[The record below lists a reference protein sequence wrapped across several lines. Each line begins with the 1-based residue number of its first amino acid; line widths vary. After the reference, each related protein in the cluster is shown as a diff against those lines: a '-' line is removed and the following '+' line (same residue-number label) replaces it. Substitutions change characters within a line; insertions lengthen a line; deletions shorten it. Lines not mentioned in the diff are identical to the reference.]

1 MVSSATIV
9 SMILSFIIAV
19 GIPIFLVIFFK
30 KRYKISLIVLLI
42 GMVTFF
48 LFANVLEGLL
58 HSYILVWNKTTKQFF
73 ENPWLFML
81 YGGLMA
87 GVFEEKGRFIKIG
100 RASGRES
107 K

>member
-48 LFANVLEGLL
+48 LFANVLE
-58 HSYILVWNKTTKQFF
+58 
-73 ENPWLFML
+73 
-81 YGGLMA
+81 
-87 GVFEEKGRFIKIG
+87 
-100 RASGRES
+100 
-107 K
+107 